1 MEAAARYLSPLAAE
15 ETGIAAGM
23 ARKKVL
29 LADDA
34 ELLLD
39 LEKKILVREG
49 VTVLTAGNGREAL
62 DLVRRERPDLV
73 FLDLDMPVMDGDE
86 CCRRI
91 KEDPTAEVDPGR
103 HGQRQSSGGFPLRCR
118 TADCDAI
125 LHKPID
131 RQKMV
136 EVARHHLDFPF
147 RSDSRVPARMCIH
160 YGTGGRAMLAD
171 YTVNLSTGGMF
182 LETERPLAEK
192 SLLQIAFEL
201 PGGCR
206 QIYCRGRVAWVNA
219 GQKRCAPHL
228 PPGMGVQFLDLGMA
242 ELNAIREFL
251 SARKSCPPGDR

>member
-1 MEAAARYLSPLAAE
+1 MEAAARYYPLAAE

-91 KEDPTAEVDPGR
+91 REDPTAEVDPGR
-103 HGQRQSSGGFPLRCR
+103 HGQRQSSGGFPAALPHGRLRCHSLQADR
-118 TADCDAI
+118 PAENGRGRPPPSRFSLSEATA
-125 LHKPID
+125 
-131 RQKMV
+131 
-136 EVARHHLDFPF
+136 
-147 RSDSRVPARMCIH
+147 
-160 YGTGGRAMLAD
+160 
-171 YTVNLSTGGMF
+171 
-182 LETERPLAEK
+182 
-192 SLLQIAFEL
+192 
-201 PGGCR
+201 GCR
-206 QIYCRGRVAWVNA
+206 HGCVSIMGPAAGRCWPII
-219 GQKRCAPHL
+219 Q
-228 PPGMGVQFLDLGMA
+228 
-242 ELNAIREFL
+242 
-251 SARKSCPPGDR
+251 